1 MSMNRE
7 TKRLL
12 KKQGQMD
19 DEGNPVAT
27 RRAAPVQRT
36 KAERVPPAQFA
47 KEVRGELR
55 KVAWPTRNEVVNYAI
70 IVLAT
75 IIILTT
81 IIGIFDY
88 GFGKAV
94 IALFDR

>member
-7 TKRLL
+7 TKRMLQ
-12 KKQGQMD
+12 KQGQMD
-19 DEGNPVAT
+19 DEGNPVGT
-27 RRAAPVQRT
+27 RRAPQVRA
-36 KAERVPPAQFA
+36 KDDRVSPQQFA
-47 KEVRGELR
+47 REVRGELR

-75 IIILTT
+75 IVILTS
-81 IIGIFDY
+81 IIGVFDY